1 MFVELAVG
9 WILLTSWTDVSVDLP
24 WSPSFDWFFIFAL
37 LEQSIWTFALVLII
51 GVVVFRQTW
60 PFFLKWEIFIFVSIN
75 IKSWYQRLG
84 LFGFFKSFKS
94 PLIWLRIF
102 RYKAVSRFVRRTVLF
117 CLFFFRGCLIFVDV
131 RQKAADLMVNFFE
144 IANLGTKL

>member
-1 MFVELAVG
+1 MFVELAID
-9 WILLTSWTDVSVDLP
+9 WILLTYKTDVSVDMH

-37 LEQSIWTFALVLII
+37 FEQSVWAFALVLII
-51 GVVVFRQTW
+51 GVVVFRQAS
-60 PFFLKWEIFIFVSIN
+60 PFFLKWEIFIFVSLN

-84 LFGFFKSFKS
+84 LLGFFKPFKP

-131 RQKAADLMVNFFE
+131 RQKAADLMVYFFE
-144 IANLGTKL
+144 IAYLGTKL